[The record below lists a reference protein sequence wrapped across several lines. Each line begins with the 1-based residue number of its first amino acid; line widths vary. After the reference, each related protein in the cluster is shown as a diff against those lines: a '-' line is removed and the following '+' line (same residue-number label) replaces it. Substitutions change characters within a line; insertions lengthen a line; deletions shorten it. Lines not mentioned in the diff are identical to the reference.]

1 MEDAM
6 TQLLT
11 RLMDAQN
18 GWARPLGDAVHGL
31 LNRIFASPLR
41 PLKDLLNGTW
51 LGHPV
56 HAAITDVPIGALT
69 VTVILDLANQRAAA
83 DIALV
88 LGILAMLGA
97 ALAGFADY
105 TDTDGTARV
114 RATLH
119 STLMIVALVVYLVSL
134 ALRAGNPTDR
144 TVPVVLSIVG
154 YLMITAGAYVGG
166 DVVYALGNMVS
177 RHAFRGAGTKWLPLE
192 VEGTAGDVD
201 LAMLPEGEPVKAKVG
216 INPLVLVRVAG
227 VVHAL
232 HETCAHAGGPLAKGR
247 VVDGCIE
254 CPWHGSR
261 FRLRDGTVCQGPA
274 VYDQPRY
281 EVRRGDAGGWEARR
295 AS

>member
-1 MEDAM
+1 M
-6 TQLLT
+6 TRLLT

-18 GWARPLGDAVHGL
+18 GWAKPLGDAVHGL
-31 LNRIFASPLR
+31 LNRIFQSPLR
-41 PLKDLLNGTW
+41 PLKDFLNGTW
-51 LGHPV
+51 LGHPI

-88 LGILAMLGA
+88 IGILAMLAA

-114 RATLH
+114 RASLH
-119 STLMIVALVVYLVSL
+119 STLMIVALVVYLISL
-134 ALRAGNPTDR
+134 AQRAGDPIDR
-144 TVPVVLSIVG
+144 TLPVVLSIVA
-154 YLMITAGAYVGG
+154 YLILTAAAYVGG

-177 RHAFRGAGTKWLPLE
+177 RHAFRGSGRKWLALE
-192 VEGTAGDVD
+192 VEGVPEPVD
-201 LAMLPEGEPVKAKVG
+201 LAMLPEGQPVKGKVG
-216 INPLVLVRVAG
+216 INPIVLVRVAG

-232 HETCAHAGGPLAKGR
+232 HETCAHAGGPLAEGR

-254 CPWHGSR
+254 CPWHQSR
-261 FRLRDGTVCQGPA
+261 FRLRDGEVRQGPT
-274 VYDQPRY
+274 VYPQPTY
-281 EVRRGDAGGWEARR
+281 ELRRSEAGGYEARR

>member
-1 MEDAM
+1 M
-6 TQLLT
+6 TRLLT

-18 GWARPLGDAVHGL
+18 AWARPLGDAVHGL
-31 LNRIFASPLR
+31 LNRIFQSPLR
-41 PLKDLLNGTW
+41 PLKDFLNGSW

-56 HAAITDVPIGALT
+56 HAAITDVPVGALT

-88 LGILAMLGA
+88 IGILTMLAA

-114 RATLH
+114 RASLH
-119 STLMIVALVVYLVSL
+119 STLMIVALVIYLISL
-134 ALRAGNPTDR
+134 AQRAGNPVDR

-154 YLMITAGAYVGG
+154 YLVLTAGAYVGG

-177 RHAFRGAGTKWLPLE
+177 RHAFRGAGGKWLALE
-192 VEGTAGDVD
+192 VEGAAEPVD
-201 LAMLPEGEPVKAKVG
+201 LAALPEGEPVKGKVG
-216 INPLVLVRVAG
+216 INPVVLVRVASE
-227 VVHAL
+227 VHAL

-261 FRLRDGTVCQGPA
+261 FLLRDGEVRRGPA
-274 VYDQPRY
+274 VYTQPHY
-281 EVRRGDAGGWEARR
+281 EVRRTDTGGWEARR